1 MTMKPTTPAH
11 GSDASPRRHERL
23 AFNDQRGRV
32 AGRTY
37 VGPMAPAHR
46 VTTFATAEYAEPRD
60 WGYLGLFAFTAVLLL
75 RPQDQVPALSALHLA
90 EVCALVGIGPMVMH
104 RIARRLPA
112 FRMNY
117 ETIAMLL
124 FGAVMLATVPSSIW
138 PAGALSEFTESYVK
152 VLLVFVLM
160 MNTLTT
166 PKRIDRLT
174 GLILL
179 CVGYIA
185 ARGVFNYARGM
196 NLVEGGRLAGPVGGI
211 FGNPNDLALNMV
223 TFLPV
228 AAVIALSRH
237 QVPWRRAAAA
247 GIAALMVATIV
258 FTRSRGGALGLFVS
272 LAALVVLGRK
282 VRPGFGV
289 IAVAAM
295 LAAAPL
301 MPSSFWTRMASIVD
315 AEEDARQFTGSRA
328 ARSVVMQE
336 GIDAFLDNPITGVGA
351 GQFKNYNPTGRQ
363 QPWLEA
369 HNAVIQVAAEIGIAG
384 VVLFVF
390 LIVRAALAAAATRRM
405 LKVQRRRSPGEGLSS
420 LDPRDRRALY
430 EQTVGMTAGLAGWFT
445 CAMFASVAYNWTF
458 YYLLALIVAS
468 RELVTERKRA
478 EAAAEAVA
486 RKADSASTAGI
497 FPERTPG
504 LA

>member
-1 MTMKPTTPAH
+1 MTMTPTTT
-11 GSDASPRRHERL
+11 RMRHERL

-32 AGRTY
+32 AGRTH
-37 VGPMAPAHR
+37 VGPLHAPIRR
-46 VTTFATAEYAEPRD
+46 VPTFATAEYAEPRD

-90 EVCALVGIGPMVMH
+90 EVCAFVGIGPMVVH
-104 RIARRLPA
+104 RVARRLPA
-112 FRMNY
+112 FRINS
-117 ETIAMLL
+117 ETVATLL
-124 FGAVMLATVPSSIW
+124 FGAVMLATVPTSIW
-138 PAGALSEFTESYVK
+138 PAGALSVFTDSYLK

-174 GLILL
+174 WLILV
-179 CVGYIA
+179 CVGVIA
-185 ARGVFNYARGM
+185 ARSVFNYARGV

-223 TFLPV
+223 TFLPA
-228 AAVIALSRH
+228 AAVVALSRH
-237 QVPWRRAAAA
+237 RPAWRRLMAS
-247 GIAALMVATIV
+247 GVAALMIATIV
-258 FTRSRGGALGLFVS
+258 FTKSRGGALGLCVA
-272 LAALVVLGRK
+272 LAALILLGRR

-289 IAVAAM
+289 IAIAAV

-315 AEEDARQFTGSRA
+315 AEEDARQFTGSRE

-336 GIDAFLDNPITGVGA
+336 GIDAFLDNPLTGVGA
-351 GQFKNYNPTGRQ
+351 GQFKNYNPAGRQ
-363 QPWLEA
+363 QPWRET

-384 VVLFVF
+384 VLLFVF
-390 LIVRAALAAAATRRM
+390 LIVRAGLAAAATRRM
-405 LKVQRRRSPGEGLSS
+405 LNVRRTRTPEAGRPSE
-420 LDPRDRRALY
+420 LDPADRRALY

-468 RELVTERKRA
+468 RELVRERQRA
-478 EAAAEAVA
+478 ERAAEAGVEKTIA
-486 RKADSASTAGI
+486 VPTAGV